1 MAPKDCRCLLIAD
14 FTIDGFAGYLNNDE
28 DFPTVESVVAPFD
41 QVIQVLMD
49 SDLECWKTRPDFA
62 VVWTRPESVVR
73 SFNQVLGYETVP
85 TSQIL
90 EEVDEYASLL
100 AGMSARVKSVLVP
113 TWVSPPYHRGL
124 GMLDLKTGIG
134 VANTLMRM
142 NLRLAERFD
151 ESSSVYLLDTQRW
164 VNVAGKNAFN
174 PKLWYMGKVAFN
186 NDVFK
191 EGVRDVKSA
200 IRGIVGGSKK
210 LIILDLDDTLWG
222 GVVGDVGWEGIRL
235 GGHDH
240 VGEAYLDF
248 QRTLKSLTRRGIL
261 LGIVSKNEEAV
272 ALEAITSHPE
282 MVLRPEDFAG
292 WRINWQDKAQNIVDL
307 VSELNLGL
315 QSVVFIDDNP
325 VERARVR
332 EALSEVF
339 VPEWPEDRMLYPST
353 LLGLSVFDTPSV
365 SEEDAGRTRMYVLER
380 QRNDLKKTVGSL
392 DEWLRSLDTK
402 IRVEELNK
410 ANLQRAAQLLNKTN
424 QMNLTTRRM
433 TESEMADWVQQDN
446 HQLWT
451 FRVSDSFGDSGLTGI
466 VSLEV
471 EDKVGRVVDFVLS
484 CRVMGR
490 KVEETMLYTAIKG
503 AKSRNLVRV
512 YAKYVPTPRNKPC
525 LDFWK
530 SSGFSYNGKDGC
542 FTWEMCNEYAL
553 PDCIEIEG
561 EEEV

>member
-1 MAPKDCRCLLIAD
+1 MAPKDFKCLLVAD
-14 FTIDGFAGYLNNDE
+14 FTIDGFAGYLKNDE
-28 DFPTVESVVAPFD
+28 DFPTVESIVAPFD
-41 QVIQVLMD
+41 QVVQVLMD
-49 SDLECWKTRPDFA
+49 GDLECWKSKPDFA
-62 VVWTRPESVVR
+62 VVWTRPESIIR
-73 SFNQVLGYETVP
+73 SFNQVLDYEAVP
-85 TSQIL
+85 MAQIL
-90 EEVDEYASLL
+90 KEVDEYASLL
-100 AGMSARVKSVLVP
+100 AMMSGRVKSVLVP

-134 VANTLMRM
+134 VASTLMRM
-142 NLRLAERFD
+142 NLRLAENFD
-151 ESSSVYLLDTQRW
+151 ESSNIYLLDTQRW
-164 VNVAGKNAFN
+164 VSVAGKHAFN
-174 PKLWYMGKVAFN
+174 PKLWYMGKVAFGS
-186 NDVFK
+186 DVFK

-200 IRGIVGGSKK
+200 LSGIVGGSKK

-240 VGEAYLDF
+240 LGEAYVDF
-248 QRTLKSLTRRGIL
+248 QRALKSLTKRGIL

-272 ALEAITSHPE
+272 AIEAITSHPE
-282 MVLRPEDFAG
+282 MVLRLDDFAG
-292 WRINWQDKAQNIVDL
+292 WRINWQDKALNIVDL

-339 VPEWPEDRMLYPST
+339 VPEWPEDKMLYRST
-353 LLGLSVFDTPSV
+353 LLGLRVFDTPSI
-365 SEEDAGRTRMYVLER
+365 SEEDAGRTKMYVLER
-380 QRNDLKKTVGSL
+380 QRSDLKKTVGSL

-402 IRVEELNK
+402 IQVEELNK

-433 TESEMADWVQQDN
+433 TELEMADWARQDN
-446 HQLWT
+446 HKLWT
-451 FRVSDSFGDSGLTGI
+451 FRVSDNFGDSTGI
-466 VSLEV
+466 ISLEF
-471 EDKVGRVVDFVLS
+471 EGKVGRIVDFVLS

-503 AKSRNLVRV
+503 AKSQHLDRI
-512 YAKYVPTPRNKPC
+512 YANYIPTFRNKPC

-530 SSGFSYNGKDGC
+530 TSGFSYNGTDSC
-542 FTWEMCNEYAL
+542 FSWELCDEYAL
-553 PDCIEIEG
+553 PDCIKIEG
-561 EEEV
+561 EKEA